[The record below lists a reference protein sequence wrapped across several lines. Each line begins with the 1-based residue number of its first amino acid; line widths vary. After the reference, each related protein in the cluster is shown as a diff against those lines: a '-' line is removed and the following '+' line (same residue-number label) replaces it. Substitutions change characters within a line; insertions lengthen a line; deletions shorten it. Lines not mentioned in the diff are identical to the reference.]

1 MRILIHD
8 FAGHPFQVQ
17 LSRELA
23 RRGHVVM
30 HAFPLGL
37 PGPKGRLSKSPG
49 DPDRF
54 SVHPI
59 PLSATFSKYSPLK
72 RLISQR
78 RYASDLKAL
87 IRSESPD
94 VVLSGNT
101 PIDIQA
107 ELSWQCRRLGV
118 GFVHWVQDVYYH
130 AIHFFFRRKFGGLA
144 ALFSF
149 PFEQLEKSVARKS
162 DGVVVISPSF
172 RDIMAKWNVQE
183 DKISVLENWAPLDEV
198 TNLQRNN
205 DWSAAQSLNGKTVF
219 LYSGSMGLKHRPD
232 LIYKM
237 AECLDHSCKV
247 VAVTEGVG
255 RAYLESRPRR
265 ENLLLLDFQPYD
277 KLSSVLATADVL
289 VATLEPDAGIF
300 AVPSKILAYLCAGRP
315 IVLFAPE
322 SNLAARVIKRSG
334 AGVVVNPADPKAC
347 MDAVALLAS
356 DPELRV
362 RLGRNARS
370 YAEKTFDIETISAA
384 FEERLI
390 EVSRRSPAKVPAL
403 EKGAVEA

>member
-30 HAFPLGL
+30 HTFPLGL
-37 PGPKGRLSKSPG
+37 PGPKGRLDKSLD

-54 SVHPI
+54 SIHPI

-78 RYASDLKAL
+78 RYSRDLKAL

-107 ELSWQCRRLGV
+107 ELSWQCRRLGI

-130 AIHFFFRRKFGGLA
+130 AIHFFFRKKVGAFATL
-144 ALFSF
+144 LSL
-149 PFEQLEKSVARKS
+149 PFEQLEKWVARNS
-162 DGVVVISPSF
+162 GGVVVISPSF
-172 RDIMAKWNVQE
+172 GEIMEKWGVLGN
-183 DKISVLENWAPLDEV
+183 KISVFENWAPLDEV
-198 TNLQRNN
+198 TNLERNN
-205 DWSAAQSLNGKTVF
+205 DWSAAHGLNEKTVF

-232 LIYKM
+232 LLYKM
-237 AECLDHSCKV
+237 AERLDDSCKV
-247 VAVTEGVG
+247 VVVTEGVG
-255 RAYLESRPRR
+255 RAYLESQPRR

-277 KLSSVLATADVL
+277 KLPSVLATADVL
-289 VATLEPDAGIF
+289 VATLEPNAGVF

-315 IVLFAPE
+315 VMLSAPE
-322 SNLAARVIKRSG
+322 SNLAARVIKRSS
-334 AGVVVNPADPKAC
+334 AGMVVDPADLTAWI
-347 MDAVALLAS
+347 DTAALLAS

-362 RLGRNARS
+362 QLGKNARS
-370 YAEKTFDIETISAA
+370 YAEKAFDIETIAAA
-384 FEERLI
+384 FEKKLA
-390 EVSRRSPAKVPAL
+390 EVSLQIPGRVPVL
-403 EKGAVEA
+403 ENGAVEV